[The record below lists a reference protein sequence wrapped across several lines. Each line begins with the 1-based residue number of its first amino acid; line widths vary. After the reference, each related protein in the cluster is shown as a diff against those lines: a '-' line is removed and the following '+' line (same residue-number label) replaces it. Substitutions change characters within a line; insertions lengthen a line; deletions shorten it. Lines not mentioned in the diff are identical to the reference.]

1 MPTVK
6 NLRIVKKSG
15 TNNTYYATWEFDGK
29 DIQQGSGG
37 SGGGSTSGST
47 AIKKGDLVKVNSGSK
62 WYNGAAIPS
71 YVFSDTW
78 IVYEVTGDR
87 AVINKNQSG
96 TQSIMSPI
104 KVSNLTK
111 VSAKTLSLDGDSGIA
126 VLAAN
131 DGSDHL
137 SHYELMWAHYTG
149 QGMWFHDS
157 DATTYAIAGAYDGSA
172 TYDPPEEAIRFRVQ
186 VRPVSTTY
194 KVDDKDVP
202 YWTGTWA
209 MATYDNE
216 SYYIP
221 EVPSTPTVEMDS
233 LTLKAS
239 ITDISDAK
247 TEYICFEIYDS
258 TTLYN
263 TSGAIAV
270 AGAMAEYQCAVNAGG
285 NYRVR
290 AKAGAHGY
298 NKDNIVLMGS
308 SDGPSYPTSEQINA
322 SLVWSDWSAFSGGTE
337 TIPTAPTGITS
348 IRAASSTSV
357 YLAWNAVA
365 TADTYDIEYT
375 TNPSYFDGSNA
386 TTTISSIETT
396 QYTITGLENGD
407 EYYFRVR
414 SANDQGH
421 SDWTEARSVIIG
433 SVPNAPTT
441 WSSATTVIVGD
452 PLNLYWVHNSR
463 DNSWMSFA
471 QLEMYINDVKQAIIT
486 IESDQEDDPDDDTD
500 TEKTHS
506 YAFDTTTYPEGTTLK
521 WRVRTAGITEEFG
534 EWSMQRQVDIY
545 ARPTLSLNVTDY
557 QDQTFETLTQ
567 FPFHISAFAG
577 PNTQEPIGYHVQIN
591 SLTAY
596 ETVDNVGEPE
606 IVSIGDII
614 YSKYFDTNEQ
624 LNLTLSA
631 SDLDLMTGQTYVIS
645 VVVSMSSGLTA
656 ETTRQFDV
664 SWAEET
670 LYPNVGISID
680 RTSWCAYLVA
690 TCLTD
695 GEPSPNVTLS
705 IYRRDYNGGYTLIAE
720 GLDPARNTM
729 VTDPHVSLDYAR
741 YRVIATS
748 ILTGAISYYDP
759 PAYPVTISSV
769 ETPVIIQW
777 EEAWKNFDTSNPV
790 AASDPLWSGSMI
802 QIPWNIKVSE
812 NSSADSTLVS
822 YMGRTYPVS
831 YYGDSI
837 STTASWSFEFPKTD
851 KEMIYALR
859 RLQIWAGDVYVRE
872 PEGSGYWANV
882 TVSFNLDYDN
892 LVVPVT
898 LDITRVEG
906 GM

>member
-6 NLRIVKKSG
+6 NLKIVKKSG
-15 TNNTYYATWEFDGK
+15 TDNTYYATWEFDGK
-29 DIQQGSGG
+29 DIQTSGSGSG
-37 SGGGSTSGST
+37 SGGGSSTSST
-47 AIKKGDLVKVNSGSK
+47 IKKGDKVKVNQGAK
-62 WYNGAAIPS
+62 WYNGATIPS
-71 YVFSDTW
+71 YVFDDTW

-87 AVINKNQSG
+87 AVINKNAAG

-104 KVSNLTK
+104 KTSNLTK
-111 VSAKTLSLDGDSGIA
+111 VSTQSLSLDGDSGIML
-126 VLAAN
+126 LADN
-131 DGSDHL
+131 NNHL

-172 TYDPPEEAIRFRVQ
+172 TYSPPEEAIRFRVQ

-194 KVDDKDVP
+194 KVDDKDVS

-216 SYYIP
+216 DYYIP
-221 EVPSTPTVEMDS
+221 EVPSTPTVEMDG
-233 LTLKAS
+233 LTLTA
-239 ITDISDAK
+239 TVDNISDAK
-247 TEYICFEIYDS
+247 TSYICFEIYDN

-263 TSGAIAV
+263 TSGAIPV

-285 NYRVR
+285 NYRAR
-290 AKAGAHGY
+290 AKAGAYAYG
-298 NKDNIVLMGS
+298 DGIVLMGS
-308 SDGPSYPTSEQINA
+308 DLPSYGLTDSA
-322 SLVWSDWSAFSGGTE
+322 LVWSDWSAFSGGNE

-357 YLAWNAVA
+357 YLAWNPVA
-365 TADTYDIEYT
+365 TADTYEIEYT
-375 TNPSYFDGSNA
+375 TNPTYFEGSNA
-386 TTTISSIETT
+386 TTSISGIETT
-396 QYTITGLENGD
+396 QYTVTGLENGD

-414 SANDQGH
+414 SVNDQGH
-421 SDWTEARSVIIG
+421 SDWTEPRSVIIG
-433 SVPNAPTT
+433 ATPGPPTT

-452 PLNLYWVHNSR
+452 PLNLYWVHNSK
-463 DNSWMSFA
+463 DNSWETYA
-471 QLEMYINDVKQAIIT
+471 QIEMYIDDVKQATIT
-486 IESDQEDDPDDDTD
+486 VESDQEDDPDDDTD
-500 TEKTHS
+500 TEKTHV
-506 YAFDTTTYPEGTTLK
+506 YAFDTSKYPEGTTLK
-521 WRVRTAGITEEFG
+521 WRVRTAGITETFG
-534 EWSMQRQVDIY
+534 EWSIQRQVDIY

-557 QDQTFETLTQ
+557 QGQTFETLTR
-567 FPFHISAFAG
+567 FPFTITAFAG
-577 PNTQEPIGYHVQIN
+577 PNTQEPIGYHVQIT

-596 ETVDNVGEPE
+596 ETVDNIGEPK

-614 YSKYFDTNEQ
+614 YSKYFDTNNQ
-624 LNLTLSA
+624 LELTLSA
-631 SDLDLMTGQTYVIS
+631 SDLDLMTGQTYLINVI
-645 VVVSMSSGLTA
+645 VSMNSGLTA
-656 ETTRQFDV
+656 ESSRQFDV
-664 SWAEET
+664 SWTDEVF
-670 LYPNVGISID
+670 YPNVSISID
-680 RTSWCAYLVA
+680 RDTYSAYLIA
-690 TCLTD
+690 MCHTD

-705 IYRRDYNGGYTLIAE
+705 IYRRDYDGGYTLIAE

-741 YRVIATS
+741 YRVVAEST
-748 ILTGAISYYDP
+748 LTGAVSYYDA
-759 PAYPVTISSV
+759 PAYPVSISSV

-777 EEAWKNFDTSNPV
+777 DEAWKNFDTSNPFP
-790 AASDPLWSGSMI
+790 ASDPLWAGSMI

-837 STTASWSFEFPKTD
+837 SATASWSFEFPKTD
-851 KEMIYALR
+851 KDMIYALR
-859 RLQIWAGDVYVRE
+859 RLQIWAGDAYVRE
-872 PEGSGYWANV
+872 PEGSGYWANIG
-882 TVSFNLDYDN
+882 VSFNLDYDS